1 MNVQDINSYRNIY
14 ILILFAIC
22 IFLILEQIVTL
33 SVFTYK
39 YNYKLNLGSILK
51 KICNNAYVEF
61 ETDRFQIAKDE
72 NNLRITND
80 TEYNHYSNY
89 IEQIVR
95 ILTLIYVLFM
105 FFSIFGKEFLD
116 GLIDLEN
123 TLVKSTSASV
133 LYIVLYVF
141 YFISC
146 CFLVALIPLLIMDK
160 YNISKLENEMIFPML
175 IMTFVLGI
183 IFIFQTKID
192 FSYFAFIIF
201 MFVILQMISS
211 FKSDSV
217 QQERSKF
224 ENLIL
229 NLIVDIFYYNKN
241 VSEMIT
247 LIIVVIIGIAIISLL
262 QLLKNSNIIDKDETY
277 LIFSRDTSDMK
288 HMINLLIPL
297 LLLFSS
303 SLTIHSSKNFNY
315 YVNQNILKKPNDV
328 YRYNLKNISNI
339 FDQMIENNMT
349 NASQGSV
356 CINAANAIHLVLYY
370 SIFVDTNIQIL
381 PRLNYETTC
390 ENKSKIVYNDKEEYN
405 PKSYFKELFIDQAES
420 IKFKCTKFKNTDMG
434 VFIKNVYNS
443 NMTQNN
449 FNSSIYNICIEGK
462 TYNGERNLK
471 YSDEYEHNN
480 NLKKG
485 TSSQGTDTYQDII
498 PENVI
503 ENVVQKFTSFKTKFQ
518 ELTILMV
525 KQLRSCKGDTDMN
538 FNIDNITNILDY
550 YDDVLS
556 NKIKKS
562 YIKRSEK
569 LIEELFTNINNIL
582 SNQIT
587 TIEVDQKL
595 SKYVVN
601 NFNSFYDKYDKFYG
615 KEFVKIEAK
624 SSKFEEP
631 NSNKILNN
639 AIQTSQSVYVLIA
652 IYIVIIYILNTLRS

>member
-1 MNVQDINSYRNIY
+1 MNVRDINSYRKIY
-14 ILILFAIC
+14 IFLLFVIC
-22 IFLILEQIVTL
+22 IFLILEQIITL
-33 SVFTYK
+33 SIFTYK
-39 YNYKLNLGSILK
+39 YNYKFNLGSILK

-95 ILTLIYVLFM
+95 ILTLIYILFI
-105 FFSIFGKEFLD
+105 FFSIFGKEYIAGF
-116 GLIDLEN
+116 IDLEN
-123 TLVKSTSASV
+123 TLIKSTSLDILYMF
-133 LYIVLYVF
+133 LYIF

-146 CFLVALIPLLIMDK
+146 CFLIALIPLLIMDK
-160 YNISKLENEMIFPML
+160 YNISKLENKMIFPML

-183 IFIFQTKID
+183 IMIFLKKID

-211 FKSDSV
+211 FKSDVV
-217 QQERSKF
+217 QQDRSKF
-224 ENLIL
+224 SNIFL
-229 NLIVDIFYYNKN
+229 NLIIDIFYYNKN
-241 VSEMIT
+241 ISNMILLVIVIIISI
-247 LIIVVIIGIAIISLL
+247 LIIGLL
-262 QLLKNSNIIDKDETY
+262 QFLKNLNIIDKDETY
-277 LIFSRDTSDMK
+277 LIFSKDTSDLK

-315 YVNQNILKKPNDV
+315 YVNENILKKPNDV

-356 CINAANAIHLVLYY
+356 CINAANAIHLVLYNY
-370 SIFVDTNIQIL
+370 IFASTNINIL

-390 ENKSKIVYNDKEEYN
+390 ENKNKIIYNDKEEYN
-405 PKSYFKELFIDQAES
+405 PKTYFKELFVDHDES
-420 IKFKCTKFKNTDMG
+420 NKSKCTKFKNAYLG
-434 VFIKNVYNS
+434 IFITNVYNIIAS
-443 NMTQNN
+443 HKD
-449 FNSSIYNICIEGK
+449 FNSSIYNICIERK
-462 TYNGERNLK
+462 TYDSDKKLK
-471 YSDEYEHNN
+471 YSDEYDYNN
-480 NLKKG
+480 YINSI
-485 TSSQGTDTYQDII
+485 TSYEDIYQDIV
-498 PENVI
+498 PEDVIDNIVQNVASFQ
-503 ENVVQKFTSFKTKFQ
+503 NKFKG
-518 ELTILMV
+518 LTILMV
-525 KQLRSCKGDTDMN
+525 KRLRSCKEHTGDN
-538 FNIDNITNILDY
+538 FHIDNIQNILEY

-556 NKIKKS
+556 NNIKKS
-562 YIKRSEK
+562 YIKRSQK

-587 TIEVDQKL
+587 TTEVDQKL

-615 KEFVKIEAK
+615 NEFVKIEAK

>member
-1 MNVQDINSYRNIY
+1 MNVRDINSYRKIY
-14 ILILFAIC
+14 IFLLFVIC
-22 IFLILEQIVTL
+22 IFLILEQIITL
-33 SVFTYK
+33 SIFTYK
-39 YNYKLNLGSILK
+39 YNYKFNLGSILK

-95 ILTLIYVLFM
+95 ILTLIYILFI
-105 FFSIFGKEFLD
+105 FFSIFGKEYIAGF
-116 GLIDLEN
+116 IDLEN
-123 TLVKSTSASV
+123 TLIKSTSIDILYMI
-133 LYIVLYVF
+133 LYIF

-146 CFLVALIPLLIMDK
+146 CFLIALIPLLIMDK
-160 YNISKLENEMIFPML
+160 YNISKLENKMIFPML

-183 IFIFQTKID
+183 MMIFLKKID

-211 FKSDSV
+211 FKSDV
-217 QQERSKF
+217 IQQDRSKF
-224 ENLIL
+224 SNIFL
-229 NLIVDIFYYNKN
+229 NLIIDIFYYNKN
-241 VSEMIT
+241 ISNMII
-247 LIIVVIIGIAIISLL
+247 LIIVIVISILIISLL
-262 QLLKNSNIIDKDETY
+262 QFLKNLNIIDKDETY
-277 LIFSRDTSDMK
+277 LIFSKDTSDMK

-297 LLLFSS
+297 LLLFTS

-315 YVNQNILKKPNDV
+315 YVNENILKKPNDV

-356 CINAANAIHLVLYY
+356 CMNAANAIHLVLYNY
-370 SIFVDTNIQIL
+370 IFANVDIL

-390 ENKSKIVYNDKEEYN
+390 ENKSKIIYNDKEEYN
-405 PKSYFKELFIDQAES
+405 PKSYFKELFVDHYKS
-420 IKFKCTKFKNTDMG
+420 NKSKCTKFKNVDMG
-434 VFIKNVYNS
+434 VFITKVYNTNVS
-443 NMTQNN
+443 HKN
-449 FNSSIYNICIEGK
+449 FNSSIYNVCIEGK
-462 TYNGERNLK
+462 TYNGLTNLK

-480 NLKKG
+480 NINSI
-485 TSSQGTDTYQDII
+485 TSSEDKYQDIV
-498 PENVI
+498 PEDVINNIVQNVASFQ
-503 ENVVQKFTSFKTKFQ
+503 NKFKD
-518 ELTILMV
+518 LTILMV
-525 KQLRSCKGDTDMN
+525 KRLRSCKEHTDDN
-538 FNIDNITNILDY
+538 FNIDKIQNILEY

-556 NKIKKS
+556 NNIKKS
-562 YIKRSEK
+562 YIKRSQK

-615 KEFVKIEAK
+615 NEFVKIE
-624 SSKFEEP
+624 SNGSNMEELD
-631 NSNKILNN
+631 SNKILNN
-639 AIQTSQSVYVLIA
+639 AIQTSQSVYILII